1 MADAD
6 RQRLSTIDRRTPAQ
20 WGRPKGALLEY
31 WCHISH
37 NRTLVVRRIELRAG
51 MLGSRH
57 SQNMFRFVLENW
69 DRTDA
74 LEDVVSIEAAA
85 TNSVVV

>member
-1 MADAD
+1 
-6 RQRLSTIDRRTPAQ
+6 
-20 WGRPKGALLEY
+20 
-31 WCHISH
+31 
-37 NRTLVVRRIELRAG
+37 

-57 SQNMFRFVLENW
+57 SQNMFRFVLEDG